1 MIIRKKPARQHG
13 LHEPFR
19 HENHPRPITRRQLMG
34 AGFLSGPAIVM
45 APAWLGAL
53 LKAQRADAV
62 TVPPTLSAEM
72 MECKLQAVSS
82 TGMGTTGPVPFIT
95 IDLAG
100 GANLMGSEAI
110 AGMAGSP
117 TNFISTAGFSKLGVP
132 GTMVPTSTAFID
144 MTLGLPFHADSA
156 ILRGIKTKASATAL
170 AKVNGVII
178 PAISQNDTNSNP
190 LNAMYYIAKA
200 VSGLP
205 AQPGGLPV
213 PYGQY
218 ATLVGTNATVSGGNS
233 AAPAQSVI
241 PTLQPTRIATS
252 ADNTALVGSSAG
264 AASANTVSVLESQAR
279 ISTGANAAT
288 VPPGGSPVLTTG
300 PTGTFSGSVVDS
312 MNLVTTTSSSTLAG
326 DAAAA
331 ASANLALKEQV
342 RCAFVKTGFTAATS
356 QGPDSVNPDK
366 DALIVGGASSIFT
379 AMDYTDSDIKKT
391 AAVMKLVMNG
401 YAGAGTIVL
410 GGYDYHSGNRADGET
425 KNMHAGVVIGAIIAY
440 ADAVN
445 TPVMINVISD
455 GSLTS
460 TGMADTSTAGRG
472 KLGWQGD
479 SQQVA
484 ASMILVYSPKGRP
497 AVAMNQIGSL
507 NTDGTVNATSSPGAN
522 APNLVTQLVTL
533 NWMALNGINANF
545 ATVFPMQGLGAATAQ
560 TALTAFSKI

>member
-19 HENHPRPITRRQLMG
+19 HENHPRPITRRELMG

-53 LKAQRADAV
+53 LKSQRADAA
-62 TVPPTLSAEM
+62 VPPTITAQM
-72 MECKLQAVSS
+72 TECKLQAAASA
-82 TGMGTTGPVPFIT
+82 GMGSTGPVPFIT

-132 GTMVPTSTAFID
+132 GSMVPTSSAFID
-144 MTLGLPFHADSA
+144 MTLGLPFHSDSA
-156 ILRGIKTKASATAL
+156 ILRGIKTKASATVL
-170 AKVNGVII
+170 SKVNGVVI
-178 PAISQNDTNSNP
+178 PAISQNDTSSNP
-190 LNAMYYIAKA
+190 LNAMYLIAKA

-205 AQPGGLPV
+205 AQANGLPV
-213 PYGQY
+213 AYGQY
-218 ATLVGTNATVSGGNS
+218 TTLVGTNATVSGGNS
-233 AAPAQSVI
+233 AAPAQFVNS
-241 PTLQPTRIATS
+241 TLQPTRIATS
-252 ADNTALVGSSAG
+252 KDNTALVGSSAG

-279 ISTGANAAT
+279 ISTGATAAA
-288 VPPGGSPVLTTG
+288 TTG
-300 PTGTFSGSVVDS
+300 PTAATFSGSAVGP
-312 MNLVTTTSSSTLAG
+312 MTLVSTTSSAQPA

-331 ASANLALKEQV
+331 AAADLALKEQL
-342 RCAFVKTGFTAATS
+342 RCAYVKTGFTAATS
-356 QGPDSVNPDK
+356 AGPDSVNPDK
-366 DALIVGGASSIFT
+366 DALIVGGAASIFT
-379 AMDYTDSDIKKT
+379 ATDYTDADVKKT

-410 GGYDYHSGNRADGET
+410 SGYDYHSGNRADGET
-425 KNMHAGVVIGAIIAY
+425 KNQHAGVIIGAIIAY

-460 TGMADTSTAGRG
+460 TGNADTSTAGRN

-484 ASMILVYSPKGRP
+484 ASLILVYSPKGRP
-497 AVAMNQIGSL
+497 AATINQIGSL
-507 NTDGTVNATSSPGAN
+507 NADGTVNATSSPGAN

-533 NWMALNGINANF
+533 NWMALNGVNANF
-545 ATVFPMQGLGAATAQ
+545 STVFPTQGLGAATAQ
-560 TALTAFSKI
+560 AALTAFSKI

>member
-53 LKAQRADAV
+53 LKSQRADAV
-62 TVPPTLSAEM
+62 VPSTIAAQMP
-72 MECKLQAVSS
+72 ECKLPMPSNSGALGS
-82 TGMGTTGPVPFIT
+82 TGPVPFIT

-117 TNFISTAGFSKLGVP
+117 TNFISTAGFNKLGVP
-132 GTMVPTSTAFID
+132 SSMIPTSAAFID
-144 MTLGLPFHADSA
+144 MTLGLPFHSDSA
-156 ILRGIKTKASATAL
+156 ILRGIKSKASATAL
-170 AKVNGVII
+170 AKVNGVVI

-190 LNAMYYIAKA
+190 LNAMYLIAEAAAK
-200 VSGLP
+200 GLP
-205 AQPGGLPV
+205 PVNNLPV
-213 PYGQY
+213 QYGQY
-218 ATLVGTNATVSGGNS
+218 TTLVGTNATVSGGNS
-233 AAPAQSVI
+233 AAPAQYIDSN
-241 PTLQPTRIATS
+241 LQPTRIAAS
-252 ADNTALVGSSAG
+252 ADAIALVGSSSAG
-264 AASANTVSVLESQAR
+264 AASSITTSVLDSQAR
-279 ISTGANAAT
+279 ISTGTMPSTGVAAT
-288 VPPGGSPVLTTG
+288 TFVGSAVASPTTLV
-300 PTGTFSGSVVDS
+300 SAADS
-312 MNLVTTTSSSTLAG
+312 TAAG
-326 DAAAA
+326 NAD
-331 ASANLALKEQV
+331 LALKEQL
-342 RCAFVKTGFTAATS
+342 RCAYVKTGLTASTS
-356 QGPDSVNPDK
+356 KGPDSVNPDK
-366 DALIVGGASSIFT
+366 DVLIVGGAASIFT
-379 AMDYTDSDIKKT
+379 AADYTDSDVKKT

-401 YAGAGTIVL
+401 FAGAGTIVL

-425 KNMHAGVVIGAIIAY
+425 KNMHAGVMIGAIIAY

-460 TGMADTSTAGRG
+460 TGNADTSTAGRG

-484 ASMILVYSPKGRP
+484 ASLILVYSPKGRP
-497 AVAMNQIGSL
+497 AAAINQIGSL
-507 NTDGTVNATSSPGAN
+507 NADGTVNATSSPGAN

-533 NWMALNGINANF
+533 NWMALNGIDATF
-545 ATVFPMQGLGAATAQ
+545 GSTTVFPMQGLGSATAR
-560 TALTAFSKI
+560 TALTAFTKI

>member
-19 HENHPRPITRRQLMG
+19 HENHPRPITRRELMG

-53 LKAQRADAV
+53 LKSQRADAV
-62 TVPPTLSAEM
+62 VPPTITAEM
-72 MECKLQAVSS
+72 LECKLQAAASA
-82 TGMGTTGPVPFIT
+82 GMGSTGPVPFIT

-132 GTMVPTSTAFID
+132 GSMVPTSTAFID
-144 MTLGLPFHADSA
+144 MTLGLPFHSDSA

-170 AKVNGVII
+170 SKVNGVVI
-178 PAISQNDTNSNP
+178 PAISQNDTSSNP
-190 LNAMYYIAKA
+190 LNAMYLIAKA

-205 AQPGGLPV
+205 AQANGLPV
-213 PYGQY
+213 AYGQY
-218 ATLVGTNATVSGGNS
+218 TTLVGTNATVSGGNS
-233 AAPAQSVI
+233 AAPAQFVNS
-241 PTLQPTRIATS
+241 TLQPTRIATS

-264 AASANTVSVLESQAR
+264 AASANTVSILESQAR
-279 ISTGANAAT
+279 ISTGATAA
-288 VPPGGSPVLTTG
+288 PSTG
-300 PTGTFSGSVVDS
+300 PTAATFAGSAVGP
-312 MNLVTTTSSSTLAG
+312 MTLVSTTSSAQAA

-331 ASANLALKEQV
+331 AAADLALKEQL
-342 RCAFVKTGFTAATS
+342 RCAYVKTGFTAATS
-356 QGPDSVNPDK
+356 AGPDSVNPDK
-366 DALIVGGASSIFT
+366 DALIVGGTASIFT
-379 AMDYTDSDIKKT
+379 AADYTDSDIKKT

-410 GGYDYHSGNRADGET
+410 SGFDYHSGNRADGET
-425 KNMHAGVVIGAIIAY
+425 KNQHAGVVIGAIIAY

-460 TGMADTSTAGRG
+460 TGNADTSTAGRN

-484 ASMILVYSPKGRP
+484 ASLILVYSPKGRP
-497 AVAMNQIGSL
+497 AATINQIGSL
-507 NTDGTVNATSSPGAN
+507 NADGTVNATSSPGAN

-533 NWMALNGINANF
+533 NWMALNGVNANF
-545 ATVFPMQGLGAATAQ
+545 STVFPTQGLGAATAQ
-560 TALTAFSKI
+560 AGLTAFSKI

>member
-53 LKAQRADAV
+53 LEAQRADAV
-62 TVPPTLSAEM
+62 TVPATISAEM
-72 MECKLQAVSS
+72 LECKLQATAS

-132 GTMVPTSTAFID
+132 GSMVPTSTAFID
-144 MTLGLPFHADSA
+144 MTLGLPFHSDSA
-156 ILRGIKTKASATAL
+156 ILRGIKSKASATAL
-170 AKVNGVII
+170 AKVNGVVI
-178 PAISQNDTNSNP
+178 PAISQNDSNMNP
-190 LNAMYYIAKA
+190 LNAMYLIAKA

-205 AQPGGLPV
+205 APSPGLPV

-218 ATLVGTNATVSGGNS
+218 TTLVGTNATVSGGNS
-233 AAPAQSVI
+233 AAPAAYVNS
-241 PTLQPTRIATS
+241 TLQPTRIASS
-252 ADNTALVGSSAG
+252 ADNKALVGSSAG

-279 ISTGANAAT
+279 ISTGATAAA
-288 VPPGGSPVLTTG
+288 TTG
-300 PTGTFSGSVVDS
+300 PTSATFGGSVVGPL
-312 MNLVTTTSSSTLAG
+312 NLVSTTSSALPADT
-326 DAAAA
+326 AAAA
-331 ASANLALKEQV
+331 AADLALKEQV

-366 DALIVGGASSIFT
+366 DTLIVGGASSIFT

-484 ASMILVYSPKGRP
+484 ASLILVYSPKGRP

-507 NTDGTVNATSSPGAN
+507 NADGTVNATSSPGAN